1 MMVFLMYM
9 PVKSCFIEQIF
20 FTSIREKMDIRIYS
34 LKQTSD
40 ERLLALL
47 RSHQS
52 FVLEDIGSLKISEA
66 VEAIEKKIE
75 SLGMTCRIY
84 SKWRVTT
91 LVTKLSISLFGWDT
105 ASVLGANN
113 RVTWNPDYE
122 IGKNRLTRSLTIE
135 YKNNL

>member
-1 MMVFLMYM
+1 
-9 PVKSCFIEQIF
+9 
-20 FTSIREKMDIRIYS
+20 MDIRIYS

-75 SLGMTCRIY
+75 SFGMTCRIY

-91 LVTKLSISLFGWDT
+91 LVAKLSISLFGWDT
-105 ASVLGANN
+105 ATILGANN

>member
-1 MMVFLMYM
+1 
-9 PVKSCFIEQIF
+9 
-20 FTSIREKMDIRIYS
+20 MDIRIYS

-75 SLGMTCRIY
+75 SLGMTCRIG
-84 SKWRVTT
+84 R
-91 LVTKLSISLFGWDT
+91 
-105 ASVLGANN
+105 
-113 RVTWNPDYE
+113 P
-122 IGKNRLTRSLTIE
+122 
-135 YKNNL
+135 

>member
-1 MMVFLMYM
+1 
-9 PVKSCFIEQIF
+9 
-20 FTSIREKMDIRIYS
+20 MDIRIYS

-105 ASVLGANN
+105 ATVLGANN
-113 RVTWNPDYE
+113 RVTCNPDYE